1 MEVYDVLNGLKKA
14 YIKNFLPE
22 NFRNLPPRFQEIKK
36 FHSGSSGNYFII
48 KRNDMIRSHHKN
60 KNRLQANGLKLA
72 WLTLL

>member
-1 MEVYDVLNGLKKA
+1 MEVDDVLNGLKKA

-48 KRNDMIRSHHKN
+48 RIDMIRSHRKN
-60 KNRLQANGLKLA
+60 KNKLQANGLKKN
-72 WLTLL
+72 